1 MENDAKL
8 LTVGKI
14 TSVFGVK
21 GWVKIYAYTSPIE
34 NIFDYQPWTV
44 KTPQGD
50 KAVEVDQWQRH
61 GKGLIAHLKGVDDR
75 DIAQTYC
82 QSDCV
87 VANSQLPPLDEGEYY
102 WSQLMGLHVVSE
114 YSGERQLL
122 GKVQRLV
129 ETGANDV
136 LVVRGCKGSIDERER
151 LIPFVPEQYILNVDI
166 AVGEMLIDWDPEF

>member
-1 MENDAKL
+1 MDEQLNM
-8 LTVGKI
+8 LTVGKV

-21 GWVKIYAYTSPIE
+21 GWVKIHSFTSPME
-34 NIFDYQPWTV
+34 NIFEYQPWTV

-50 KAVEVDQWQRH
+50 VIVEVDQWQRH
-61 GKGLIAHLKGVDDR
+61 GKGLIAHFKGVDDR

-87 VANSQLPPLDEGEYY
+87 VANSQLPTLDEGEYY
-102 WSQLMGLHVVSE
+102 WSQLTGLRVVSE
-114 YSGERQLL
+114 YNGDRQFL
-122 GKVQRLV
+122 GKVQHLV

-166 AVGEMLIDWDPEF
+166 AVGEMLVDWDPEF